1 MVVSIQSPSI
11 RYQNWG
17 TFSIATTT
25 CICEFGEPEGL
36 SVEAARSVLIL
47 RVEDWLMAIFL
58 RSSCFLGSLLPA
70 LRITA
75 FVLMT
80 MAHAQA
86 VSSEALNSPPSPVS
100 GWTAEKAP
108 RGGAHKA
115 LPHLN
120 RLVLDEIKKMPS
132 GGGYATNAKALE
144 SLRSAVWVG
153 GDDGALA
160 GDASRATPSFCSG
173 ATYLLFL
180 EVIRTLQ
187 RKNELELSSAAAA
200 ALVSIHGPDGHGI
213 WGRWNAN
220 GPGTA
225 RLFFELG
232 IGKNFA
238 DFESAMPGDFMK
250 IWWTS
255 EIGKSER
262 GHSVV
267 FLGSVTD
274 DQGIES
280 VRFWSS
286 NIPDGYG
293 EKVVPRAKIKRALF
307 SRFEKP
313 PALNGAGTIPK
324 KDPYLES
331 MLVRASTE
339 AELNEMCG
347 LPQSNAR

>member
-1 MVVSIQSPSI
+1 M
-11 RYQNWG
+11 
-17 TFSIATTT
+17 ATL
-25 CICEFGEPEGL
+25 PESLFLPKGWTA
-36 SVEAARSVLIL
+36 VGVAVAVFMTAAK
-47 RVEDWLMAIFL
+47 
-58 RSSCFLGSLLPA
+58 
-70 LRITA
+70 
-75 FVLMT
+75 
-80 MAHAQA
+80 
-86 VSSEALNSPPSPVS
+86 SEAFSSDEPTSLPSPVS
-100 GWTAEKAP
+100 GRTGEKVS
-108 RGGAHKA
+108 GSGAQKA
-115 LPHLN
+115 QPHLN
-120 RLVLDEIKKMPS
+120 RLVLEEMKRMPS
-132 GGGYATNAKALE
+132 GGGYATTAKALE
-144 SLRSAVWVG
+144 ALRSNVRAGSDGVLAV
-153 GDDGALA
+153 
-160 GDASRATPSFCSG
+160 DASRATPSFCSG

-180 EVIRTLQ
+180 QVIQTLQ
-187 RKNELELSSAAAA
+187 RKHGLKLSSAAAA
-200 ALVSIHGPDGHGI
+200 SLVSLQGPDGHGI

-232 IGKNFA
+232 IGKNFV
-238 DFESAMPGDFMK
+238 DFESAVPGDFMK
-250 IWWTS
+250 IWWTH
-255 EIGKSER
+255 EVGKSER

-274 DQGIES
+274 DQGMES

-286 NIPDGYG
+286 NTPDGYG
-293 EKVVPRAKIKRALF
+293 EKVVPRVKIKRALF